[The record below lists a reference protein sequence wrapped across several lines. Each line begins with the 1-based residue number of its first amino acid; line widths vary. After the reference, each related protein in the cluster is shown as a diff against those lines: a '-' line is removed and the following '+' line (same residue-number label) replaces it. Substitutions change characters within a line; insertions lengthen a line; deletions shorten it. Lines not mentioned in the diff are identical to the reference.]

1 LARILLF
8 TDSVAKLLRVRG
20 KRESGRNKKGEAAM
34 RTFARQ
40 ISMIAL
46 LATLLAPGLLQARTA
61 PVRHDT
67 RVPRASVSGTLS
79 GAGAFSAV
87 WNLLSSFLKTG
98 PGLDPAG
105 SPPPPSG
112 NSATSG
118 GTGDTG
124 PQLDPAGVPK

>member
-1 LARILLF
+1 
-8 TDSVAKLLRVRG
+8 
-20 KRESGRNKKGEAAM
+20 M

-46 LATLLAPGLLQARTA
+46 LTMLLAPGLLQARTA

-67 RVPRASVSGTLS
+67 RIQRVSASRSIPETGS
-79 GAGAFSAV
+79 FSAV
-87 WNLLSSFLKTG
+87 WNLLTNWLKTG

-105 SPPPPSG
+105 TPPTGDST
-112 NSATSG
+112 TSD

-124 PQLDPAGVPK
+124 PQLDPAGTPK

>member
-1 LARILLF
+1 
-8 TDSVAKLLRVRG
+8 
-20 KRESGRNKKGEAAM
+20 M

-40 ISMIAL
+40 TSMIAL
-46 LATLLAPGLLQARTA
+46 LTILLAPGLLEARTA

-67 RVPRASVSGTLS
+67 RVQRASVSGTLS

-87 WNLLSSFLKTG
+87 WNLLSGFLKTG

-112 NSATSG
+112 NSATSD

-124 PQLDPAGVPK
+124 PQLDPAGTPK